1 MERFGKTVV
10 KSRIPILIL
19 SILLLIPAAF
29 GYLNTRVNYDVLT
42 YLPDEIETMKGQEIL
57 LDEFGTGA
65 ISMVVV
71 DGMDFKDV
79 AALKER
85 IEGVDHVKKVIW
97 YDTFLPL
104 SVPTEVLP
112 KELRDAFINGE
123 ATLMAV
129 TYDTGTS
136 DDETMQAITDIRAL
150 ASKQCYVAG
159 ISGIVTDTRD
169 LCNREEPVYVLVA
182 VALAFLV
189 LSITMDTFLAPVFFL
204 LSIGMCIVYNLGTNI
219 FFGEISYI
227 TKALSAV
234 LQLGVTMDYSIFLW
248 NSYKE
253 NYLKTK

>member
-85 IEGVDHVKKVIW
+85 IEDVDHVKKVIW

-104 SVPTEVLP
+104 SVPAEVLP

-150 ASKQCYVAG
+150 ATKQCYVAG
-159 ISGIVTDTRD
+159 ISAKLINLSNTKI
-169 LCNREEPVYVLVA
+169 YVLVTYIIN
-182 VALAFLV
+182 LV
-189 LSITMDTFLAPVFFL
+189 MVL
-204 LSIGMCIVYNLGTNI
+204 LNLVVY
-219 FFGEISYI
+219 FR
-227 TKALSAV
+227 
-234 LQLGVTMDYSIFLW
+234 
-248 NSYKE
+248 NSKLDAE
-253 NYLKTK
+253 ADRK